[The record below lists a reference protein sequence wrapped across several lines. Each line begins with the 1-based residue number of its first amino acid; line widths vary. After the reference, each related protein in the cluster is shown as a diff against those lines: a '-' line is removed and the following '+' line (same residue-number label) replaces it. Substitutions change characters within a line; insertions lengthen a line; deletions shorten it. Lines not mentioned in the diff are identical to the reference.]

1 MLLDYAGVAVFAATG
16 ALAAAR
22 RGFDIVTFGFFAAF
36 TGIGGGTLRDLL
48 IGAPVFWVRDAG
60 YIAVCIAMAG
70 VVWAFGRRMERFR
83 SLLWLDA
90 AGLAAYSVVGAAK
103 AAGWGAPPLVCVAMG
118 VLSASFGGIVRDVL
132 AGEPS
137 VLLKK
142 QIYVTAALVGA
153 AVFVLLRLLG
163 SDEIPA
169 GLIGVAAAFTLR
181 AGAILR
187 GWTLPGFGAGEADPA
202 PLTTLVPVTRPPMP
216 PTPTQ
221 PPLEAPPP
229 AAPLA
234 SKPPAKPRAPRKPRA
249 AAPKP

>member
-1 MLLDYAGVAVFAATG
+1 MSVIDFQDSHALIALDYAGVAVFAATG

-22 RGFDIVTFGFFAAF
+22 RGFDIVTFSFFAAF

-60 YIAVCIAMAG
+60 YIAVCIAGAG
-70 VVWAFGRRMERFR
+70 VVWAFGQRMERFK

-103 AAGWGAPPLVCVAMG
+103 AASWGAPPLVCVAMG
-118 VLSASFGGIVRDVL
+118 VLSASFGGILRDVL

-153 AVFVLLRLLG
+153 GVFVVLRLVG
-163 SDEIPA
+163 SDEVPA
-169 GLIGVAAAFTLR
+169 GVVGVAAAFSLR

-187 GWTLPGFGAGEADPA
+187 GWTLPGFGATTITETPPA
-202 PLTTLVPVTRPPMP
+202 PTLVPVTPSP
-216 PTPTQ
+216 
-221 PPLEAPPP
+221 AP
-229 AAPLA
+229 AVA
-234 SKPPAKPRAPRKPRA
+234 PPAKPRAPRKPRLSPPPA
-249 AAPKP
+249 KPER